1 MEVKVMV
8 LDIEPRDRE
17 PKRNGS
23 HDHIPSES
31 NIRVLLVLQEVKE
44 SGNIMGHLGSRSRG
58 AVVVLEHAV
67 M

>member
-1 MEVKVMV
+1 MV
-8 LDIEPRDRE
+8 LDIEPRDRD
-17 PKRNGS
+17 PNGNGS
-23 HDHIPSES
+23 NDHIPSES

-44 SGNIMGHLGSRSRG
+44 SSNIMGHLRSRSGG